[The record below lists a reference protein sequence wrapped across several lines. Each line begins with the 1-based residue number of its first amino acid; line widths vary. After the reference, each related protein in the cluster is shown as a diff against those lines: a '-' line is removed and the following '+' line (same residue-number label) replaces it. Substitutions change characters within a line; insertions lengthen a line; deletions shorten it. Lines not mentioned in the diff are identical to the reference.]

1 MPQGYNVR
9 HPKRACPKGCLEEL
23 DRCTPKLVRLD
34 NEDEGTPSRSKSIPH
49 QLSMPFFLTGVT
61 VLTST
66 SCCTSSHSI
75 SHEVS
80 HMARV
85 IIMITS
91 RLHKTCKLCLQIFKC
106 CDVIWN
112 VMELSFM
119 LLRCLWQLIS
129 SCSYIA

>member
-1 MPQGYNVR
+1 MKAPL
-9 HPKRACPKGCLEEL
+9 PL
-23 DRCTPKLVRLD
+23 
-34 NEDEGTPSRSKSIPH
+34 DEG
-49 QLSMPFFLTGVT
+49 MPFLPII

-91 RLHKTCKLCLQIFKC
+91 RLHKTHELCLQIFKC
-106 CDVIWN
+106 RDNIWI
-112 VMELSFM
+112 VMGLSFM
-119 LLRCLWQLIS
+119 LLCRLWRLI
-129 SCSYIA
+129 